1 MYLCVEIVYARAR
14 TCACVCVWVWVCV
27 SVRARARVC
36 VRVCMCVCAYVCMR
50 RGVVRLVGSFLK
62 NIARFT
68 WRLNYRCKAAL
79 ARGIILYGGR
89 GGSLILLT
97 WEKICFVVCEIK
109 F

>member
-1 MYLCVEIVYARAR
+1 MCVPV
-14 TCACVCVWVWVCV
+14 CVCEEEFF
-27 SVRARARVC
+27 
-36 VRVCMCVCAYVCMR
+36 
-50 RGVVRLVGSFLK
+50 RLVGSFLK